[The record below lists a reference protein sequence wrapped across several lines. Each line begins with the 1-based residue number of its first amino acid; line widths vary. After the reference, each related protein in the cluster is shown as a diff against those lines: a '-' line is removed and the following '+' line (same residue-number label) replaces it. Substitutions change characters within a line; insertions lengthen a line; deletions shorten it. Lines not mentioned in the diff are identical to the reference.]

1 MLQML
6 RLKNKRCMKHK
17 ISSRKEYH
25 QTMVAV
31 YDLMNKGEANL
42 KPAQLKARAI
52 LAEAAE
58 KY

>member
-1 MLQML
+1 
-6 RLKNKRCMKHK
+6 MKHK
-17 ISSRKEYH
+17 ISSKKENH